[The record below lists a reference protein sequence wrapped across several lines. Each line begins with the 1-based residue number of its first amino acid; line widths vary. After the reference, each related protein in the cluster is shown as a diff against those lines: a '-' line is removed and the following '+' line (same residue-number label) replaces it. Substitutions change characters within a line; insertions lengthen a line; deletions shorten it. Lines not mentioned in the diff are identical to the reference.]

1 MLLSFSPIGCC
12 IWGNFL
18 WTLLEGIREAP
29 SMVAECSK
37 LCLSRSDQPGSVRWF
52 VKQGLYEETQ
62 MGGAQ
67 HLGENKGIKIWW
79 NRQVLDAEWDFLI
92 FLELRLRTKDENKG
106 EKCQIWKQ
114 HLPKRACWE
123 HAHLLPNFTVE
134 EGWHRERTSQLME
147 ELDFPFTSPGISL
160 SWSTEKNNP

>member
-67 HLGENKGIKIWW
+67 HLGENKEVLWVLMSFDSYVWHSSKMPQTIVGTSQMQTFRILPRTMQCNWSDPYLTGEESKHQKVRIIYVVNIRVGILTQIPLSWKPI
-79 NRQVLDAEWDFLI
+79 LY
-92 FLELRLRTKDENKG
+92 RTSRCCG
-106 EKCQIWKQ
+106 
-114 HLPKRACWE
+114 
-123 HAHLLPNFTVE
+123 LPN
-134 EGWHRERTSQLME
+134 
-147 ELDFPFTSPGISL
+147 
-160 SWSTEKNNP
+160 